1 MMCCLIKHTNVGKF
15 FEKIEKGRKEKTK
28 TKQSQRKRNVIYN
41 NSTLKQVGNEKKMMI
56 ILHE

>member
-41 NSTLKQVGNEKKMMI
+41 NFTLK
-56 ILHE
+56 